1 MEDSSGV
8 AVLVPHSR
16 GQQDTVFIPDR
27 RLHSGEDQQRQ
38 QQKQAADSLIQV
50 IEKLSKIV
58 EKRPRRCTVS
68 GKKRPMTTCASV
80 PVPDSR
86 NCTEGATP
94 CKRLREQREKHPVP
108 SSTQLF
114 EREPS
119 SQGTRTVTC
128 YQCSMCRF
136 ISPTLEL
143 LKEHL
148 LQHDEQ
154 HSDLIL
160 MCSECQF
167 TSNHQEELVAH
178 VRLHLE
184 EGDHARRIL
193 DEQGTALARSIHQGM
208 AVLKAGNLESENTST
223 PKKWYSFEQSRY
235 RCLICN
241 YECRQQRNLKT
252 HAWKHAGLVDCS
264 YPIFEDETDCPEILQ
279 SSSPPSASA
288 GKEDT
293 IVVLAAVGGK
303 PQTMHGASSLQLEL
317 CNSPEVKGHGET
329 AALKTVESKMPVIS
343 HIFSIKDPEEPLVEV
358 QVTPEAQM
366 ELELETESQ
375 QASSDSLLSSAQK
388 IINCSGNSAGHV
400 NVIVERLPCA
410 EEPVSSKPL
419 LLSPEVGGDKTLL
432 ASEEPE
438 LESQHHPVYYKQKE
452 EVVIG
457 WNGDDQQEEEEA
469 VSSGSP
475 SDENVP
481 PVRRRTYSESLRL
494 HSLAAEVLVAM
505 PMRAPE
511 LSKTTAKGIH
521 DLSTQIPDTGQ
532 KMIEISDAANPKVS
546 SGEFTGAIGEPAD
559 LVNLGLQS
567 SKDSRDVLVEGP
579 SKAGISMSLLTVIER
594 LQERSDQNTSDED
607 ILKELQDNA
616 QSQHAGGVPGSVAVP
631 AEVSS
636 TDGLVEYIGG
646 SERPYRCRLCLYSS
660 GNKGYI
666 KQHLRVHRQ
675 REPYQCPICELIAC
689 DSKDLERHMIHH
701 FKPRMYSCKQCTERF
716 YYKSQLR
723 NHERD
728 GHGIDDISNTLT
740 NAAESTAIVEESTRM
755 TDEHSVGEQSV
766 FKCDVCDYT
775 SSTYVGVRN
784 HRRIHNS
791 DKPYRCCSC
800 DFATTNMNSLKSHM
814 KRHPQEHQAMQLL
827 EQYRC
832 SLCGYVCSH
841 PPSLK
846 SHMWKHAGDQNYN
859 YEQVNKAINEAI
871 SQSSRSPT
879 TPLKS
884 THETGMERPYIVLT
898 RKDKQSSEVASA
910 SGEQEGNPIRPS
922 STREQAGGAVAW
934 RSGSGQTRA
943 GMEYCV
949 LLFCCCICGFEST
962 SKEQLMEHMKQHEG
976 DLISIILSK
985 EQQGIQPTE
994 TSSSQ

>member
-16 GQQDTVFIPDR
+16 GQQDAVFIPDR
-27 RLHSGEDQQRQ
+27 RLHGGEDQQRQ

-68 GKKRPMTTCASV
+68 GKKRPLTTCASV

-86 NCTEGATP
+86 DCTEGATP

-108 SSTQLF
+108 SSTHLF

-264 YPIFEDETDCPEILQ
+264 YPIFEDETDCPDTLQ

-329 AALKTVESKMPVIS
+329 AALKTVESKIPVIS

-511 LSKTTAKGIH
+511 LSKTTAKSIH

-532 KMIEISDAANPKVS
+532 EIIEIADAANPKVS
-546 SGEFTGAIGEPAD
+546 SGEFTSAIGEPAD
-559 LVNLGLQS
+559 LLNLGLQS

-616 QSQHAGGVPGSVAVP
+616 QSQHAGGVPGGVAVP

-675 REPYQCPICELIAC
+675 REPYQCPICELVAC

-716 YYKSQLR
+716 CYK
-723 NHERD
+723 
-728 GHGIDDISNTLT
+728 
-740 NAAESTAIVEESTRM
+740 
-755 TDEHSVGEQSV
+755 
-766 FKCDVCDYT
+766 
-775 SSTYVGVRN
+775 VR
-784 HRRIHNS
+784 R
-791 DKPYRCCSC
+791 
-800 DFATTNMNSLKSHM
+800 
-814 KRHPQEHQAMQLL
+814 
-827 EQYRC
+827 
-832 SLCGYVCSH
+832 
-841 PPSLK
+841 
-846 SHMWKHAGDQNYN
+846 
-859 YEQVNKAINEAI
+859 
-871 SQSSRSPT
+871 
-879 TPLKS
+879 
-884 THETGMERPYIVLT
+884 
-898 RKDKQSSEVASA
+898 
-910 SGEQEGNPIRPS
+910 
-922 STREQAGGAVAW
+922 
-934 RSGSGQTRA
+934 
-943 GMEYCV
+943 
-949 LLFCCCICGFEST
+949 
-962 SKEQLMEHMKQHEG
+962 
-976 DLISIILSK
+976 
-985 EQQGIQPTE
+985 
-994 TSSSQ
+994 

>member
-27 RLHSGEDQQRQ
+27 CLLGVEDQQRQ

-58 EKRPRRCTVS
+58 EKRPRRCTIS
-68 GKKRPMTTCASV
+68 GKKRPPITCASV
-80 PVPDSR
+80 SVPDIR
-86 NCTEGATP
+86 DDTKGTTP
-94 CKRLREQREKHPVP
+94 SKKPREQRDDRLASSSTTGHLIKQGP
-108 SSTQLF
+108 SS
-114 EREPS
+114 P
-119 SQGTRTVTC
+119 GARTVTC

-136 ISPTLEL
+136 ISPTLEQ

-148 LQHDEQ
+148 LCHDEQ

-167 TSNHQEELVAH
+167 TSNHQEEVVAH

-184 EGDHARRIL
+184 EGDHARCIL
-193 DEQGTALARSIHQGM
+193 DEQGTELARSVHQKT
-208 AVLKAGNLESENTST
+208 AVLRAISLESEKTST
-223 PKKWYSFEQSRY
+223 PKKWYSFEQGRY

-264 YPIFEDETDCPEILQ
+264 YPIFEDETECPETLQ
-279 SSSPPSASA
+279 SASPPLIPPC
-288 GKEDT
+288 KEDT

-303 PQTMHGASSLQLEL
+303 SQTLHSSSSLQLEL
-317 CNSPEVKGHGET
+317 CASPEMKHHEET
-329 AALKTVESKMPVIS
+329 QALKTVETKIPVIN
-343 HIFSIKDPEEPLVEV
+343 HLFSFKDSEERLMEV

-366 ELELETESQ
+366 ELELETDSQ
-375 QASSDSLLSSAQK
+375 HAGSDSLLSSAQK

-400 NVIVERLPCA
+400 NVIVERLPSA
-410 EEPVSSKPL
+410 EEPVSSKSL

-432 ASEEPE
+432 DSEEQE

-452 EVVIG
+452 DVVIS
-457 WNGDDQQEEEEA
+457 WNGEDGQQGEETI
-469 VSSGSP
+469 SSGSP

-521 DLSTQIPDTGQ
+521 DLSTQSPDTGQ
-532 KMIEISDAANPKVS
+532 RMVETDTANPKSS
-546 SGEFTGAIGEPAD
+546 SGELNGGESTA
-559 LVNLGLQS
+559 LINLGLQG
-567 SKDSRDVLVEGP
+567 SKDSREVLVEGP

-616 QSQHAGGVPGSVAVP
+616 QSQHAGGVPGGVAVSGD
-631 AEVSS
+631 VSTADS
-636 TDGLVEYIGG
+636 LVEYIAG

-675 REPYQCPICELIAC
+675 RQPYQCPICEHIAC

-701 FKPRMYSCKQCTERF
+701 FKPRLYSCKQCTERF
-716 YYKSQLR
+716 HYKSQLR

-728 GHGIDDISNTLT
+728 GHGIDDISSSLT
-740 NAAESTAIVEESTRM
+740 HAEESTAIMEESAKM
-755 TDEHSVGEQSV
+755 TDEDPVGEQSV

-871 SQSSRSPT
+871 SQSSRSPSV
-879 TPLKS
+879 KS
-884 THETGMERPYIVLT
+884 TPEPAVERPYIVLS
-898 RKDKQSSEVASA
+898 RKDKVCPEGSSGSTGA
-910 SGEQEGNPIRPS
+910 EGNPVSGS
-922 STREQAGGAVAW
+922 STRDQSGGTVAW
-934 RSGSGQTRA
+934 RSSSGQTRA

-985 EQQGIQPTE
+985 ENQATE
-994 TSSSQ
+994 TSKSQ

>member
-27 RLHSGEDQQRQ
+27 RLHGAEDQERQ

-68 GKKRPMTTCASV
+68 GKKRPLVTCASV

-86 NCTEGATP
+86 DSTEVVTP
-94 CKRLREQREKHPVP
+94 CKRSRELRDDR
-108 SSTQLF
+108 S
-114 EREPS
+114 
-119 SQGTRTVTC
+119 TVTC

-136 ISPTLEL
+136 ISPRLEL

-148 LQHDEQ
+148 LLHDEQ

-178 VRLHLE
+178 IRLHLE
-184 EGDHARRIL
+184 EGDHARHIL
-193 DEQGTALARSIHQGM
+193 DEQASARSVHQRMG
-208 AVLKAGNLESENTST
+208 VLKASDSESEKTST
-223 PKKWYSFEQSRY
+223 PKKWYSFEHGRY

-264 YPIFEDETDCPEILQ
+264 YPIFEDETDCPGTLQ
-279 SSSPPSASA
+279 SSSPPLVPA

-293 IVVLAAVGGK
+293 IVVLAAFGGK
-303 PQTMHGASSLQLEL
+303 PQTIHGSSSLQLEL
-317 CNSPEVKGHGET
+317 CASPELRCHGEEE
-329 AALKTVESKMPVIS
+329 ALKTVETKLPMIS
-343 HIFSIKDPEEPLVEV
+343 QAFSLKVPEEPLVEV
-358 QVTPEAQM
+358 QMTPEAQM
-366 ELELETESQ
+366 ELELETENQ

-388 IINCSGNSAGHV
+388 IINCSGNSSGHV

-432 ASEEPE
+432 SSEES
-438 LESQHHPVYYKQKE
+438 ESQHIYYKQKE
-452 EVVIG
+452 EVMIT
-457 WNGDDQQEEEEA
+457 WNGVDQQQEEES
-469 VSSGSP
+469 VSSSSP

-494 HSLAAEVLVAM
+494 HSLAAEALVAM
-505 PMRAPE
+505 PMRTPE
-511 LSKTTAKGIH
+511 LSKTTAKAIH
-521 DLSTQIPDTGQ
+521 DPSTQSPDTGQ
-532 KMIEISDAANPKVS
+532 GIIEIADTANSKVS
-546 SGEFTGAIGEPAD
+546 SGELTAAIGDPGA
-559 LVNLGLQS
+559 LLNLGLQS
-567 SKDSRDVLVEGP
+567 SRDSRDVLVEGP

-616 QSQHAGGVPGSVAVP
+616 QSQHGGGVSGGAAVP
-631 AEVSS
+631 GDIST
-636 TDGLVEYIGG
+636 TDGLVDYIAG

-675 REPYQCPICELIAC
+675 REPYQCPICEHTAC
-689 DSKDLERHMIHH
+689 DSKDLESHMIHH
-701 FKPRMYSCKQCTERF
+701 FKPRMYNCKQCTERF
-716 YYKSQLR
+716 HYKSQLR

-728 GHGIDDISNTLT
+728 GHGIDDISSTLT
-740 NAAESTAIVEESTRM
+740 HVTERTAIIEEPVKI
-755 TDEHSVGEQSV
+755 TDDDSVGEQSV

-784 HRRIHNS
+784 HRRIHSS

-871 SQSSRSPT
+871 SQSSRSPAA
-879 TPLKS
+879 PLKS
-884 THETGMERPYIVLT
+884 AHETVLN
-898 RKDKQSSEVASA
+898 RRDKP
-910 SGEQEGNPIRPS
+910 EGNNPVRS
-922 STREQAGGAVAW
+922 QAGGAVPW
-934 RSGSGQTRA
+934 QSGSEQTRP

-949 LLFCCCICGFEST
+949 LLFCCCICGFESS

-985 EQQGIQPTE
+985 EQQGNQPTE